1 MTERHKRGQAPTPI
15 EQSYIEMC
23 ERCDALGAQFD
34 AAKTC
39 EDREH
44 AERIFLD
51 LKSIANEWGIG
62 IQLVE
67 VDPDEDSQ

>member
-34 AAKTC
+34 AAKVC

-51 LKSIANEWGIG
+51 LKSIADEWGIG

-67 VDPDEDSQ
+67 VDPDDDSQ

>member
-1 MTERHKRGQAPTPI
+1 
-15 EQSYIEMC
+15 MC

-34 AAKTC
+34 AAKAC
-39 EDREH
+39 DDKEH
-44 AERIFLD
+44 AAKVFLD
-51 LKSIANEWGIG
+51 LKSIATEWGIG

>member
-1 MTERHKRGQAPTPI
+1 
-15 EQSYIEMC
+15 MC

-34 AAKTC
+34 AAKAC
-39 EDREH
+39 EDREQ

-51 LKSIANEWGIG
+51 LRSIATEWGIG
-62 IQLVE
+62 IRLVE

>member
-1 MTERHKRGQAPTPI
+1 MTERQKRGQAPTPI

-34 AAKTC
+34 AAKAC
-39 EDREH
+39 DDKEH
-44 AERIFLD
+44 AAKVFLD
-51 LKSIANEWGIG
+51 LKSIATEWGIG